1 MSEAIPTLTRS
12 DVESSVR
19 RANRPAIVVFTADWA
34 ENTDAYKDVL
44 DELQKDF
51 GESIALFRVDVDDE
65 GRLANDFHI
74 ADVPTFIGFM
84 HGDAM
89 YRADS
94 TDLEA
99 PEDAREIAEKLM
111 ALPGAAA

>member
-1 MSEAIPTLTRS
+1 MSDAIPTLTRS
-12 DVESSVR
+12 DVDASVR
-19 RANRPAIVVFTADWA
+19 RSDRPAIVVFTADWA
-34 ENTDAYKDVL
+34 ENAEAYKDVL
-44 DELQKDF
+44 ENLQDEF
-51 GESIALFRVDVDDE
+51 GESIALFQVDVDDE

-74 ADVPTFIGFM
+74 ADVPTIIGFM

-99 PEDAREIAEKLM
+99 PEDARQIAEKLM

>member
-1 MSEAIPTLTRS
+1 MAEDIPTLTRS
-12 DVESSVR
+12 DIDSSVR
-19 RANRPAIVVFTADWA
+19 RSDRPAIVVFTAEWA
-34 ENTDAYKDVL
+34 ENAEAYSDVL
-44 DELQKDF
+44 DELQEEF

-89 YRADS
+89 YRVDS
-94 TDLEA
+94 TDLET
-99 PEDAREIAEKLM
+99 PEDARQVAEKLM

>member
-1 MSEAIPTLTRS
+1 MSDAIPTLTRS
-12 DVESSVR
+12 DVDASVR
-19 RANRPAIVVFTADWA
+19 RSDRPAIVVFTAEWA
-34 ENTDAYKDVL
+34 ENVEAYKEVL
-44 DELQKDF
+44 DDLQDEF
-51 GESIALFRVDVDDE
+51 GESIALFQVDVDDE

-89 YRADS
+89 YRVDS

-99 PEDAREIAEKLM
+99 PEDARQIAEKLM